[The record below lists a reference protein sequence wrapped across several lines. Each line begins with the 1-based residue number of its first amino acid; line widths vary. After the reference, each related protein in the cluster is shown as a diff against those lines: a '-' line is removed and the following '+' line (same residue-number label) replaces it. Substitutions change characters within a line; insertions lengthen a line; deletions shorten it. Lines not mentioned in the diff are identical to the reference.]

1 MAERGKK
8 RPLPLEEF
16 DPTKA
21 PAQRQARFPKGK
33 KAKRVAADRILDG
46 NGGDE
51 SWMAPDLASKKRAK
65 LRNKMREDAVLG
77 DQVDGFS
84 GEVQYEDNTNF
95 EDDGIQIEPF
105 NLKEE
110 REEGYFDDNGNFVEY
125 AKQNEIKDAWLDSFE
140 VDAKLA
146 GKFKPKE
153 SAEEA
158 YDDLSSDDFGKIKRR
173 IANALQP
180 GETIIQA
187 LKRLKGS
194 STDKKAKMLETTK
207 QIFDQLTEDAM
218 KLMENGEYNVY
229 YEDQETFVREAEGYE
244 RIVCAKEDRS
254 NNTKHSE
261 PTGGEDIFSDN
272 VQSGEHVSSIWD
284 IHPGTSSVTDSV
296 QQASPGDDK
305 FDMFGDDDDTTNVN
319 PPVRSAVSS
328 SSDFLQDNQPTSA
341 TFGFS
346 QDLDSGD
353 VNCGGIENDYV
364 YDESSGYYYSSSLGY
379 YYDPTSGMYCSATT
393 GTWYTYDE
401 QSGTYTE
408 IQSSTTGAE
417 DSHP

>member
-261 PTGGEDIFSDN
+261 PT
-272 VQSGEHVSSIWD
+272 
-284 IHPGTSSVTDSV
+284 DSV